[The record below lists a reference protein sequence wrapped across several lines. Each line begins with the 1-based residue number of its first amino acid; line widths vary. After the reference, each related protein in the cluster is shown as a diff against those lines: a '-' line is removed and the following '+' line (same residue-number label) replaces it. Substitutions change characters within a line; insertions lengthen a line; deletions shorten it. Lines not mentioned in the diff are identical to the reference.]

1 MKPTKSLLFIAG
13 TLTLFAVFAALV
25 LMSAQTVSAIAPAEA
40 AQQDLKD
47 CLRCHEQ
54 PATLWESSPHRE
66 HNVSCTVCHKLADSV
81 GTHPETSKYTVESE
95 ETTCLACH
103 GSASKENVAS
113 EMAASQHAAV
123 GLNCVSC
130 HEQHSQGLKV
140 ASEARTVCENCHKA
154 EMRNMVE
161 STHFAAGL
169 SCVNCHMGD
178 GKDHSMNIS
187 ASTCSDCHTD
197 LHQAREMLDAGVEVN
212 AMANPKAL
220 VTQVPAEQTP
230 PTAPQ
235 GGVHLPA
242 WVYALAG
249 VIIGGV
255 AAWAA
260 FGREPG
266 SANRKNPN

>member
-1 MKPTKSLLFIAG
+1 
-13 TLTLFAVFAALV
+13 
-25 LMSAQTVSAIAPAEA
+25 
-40 AQQDLKD
+40 
-47 CLRCHEQ
+47 
-54 PATLWESSPHRE
+54 
-66 HNVSCTVCHKLADSV
+66 
-81 GTHPETSKYTVESE
+81 
-95 ETTCLACH
+95 
-103 GSASKENVAS
+103 
-113 EMAASQHAAV
+113 
-123 GLNCVSC
+123 
-130 HEQHSQGLKV
+130 
-140 ASEARTVCENCHKA
+140 
-154 EMRNMVE
+154 
-161 STHFAAGL
+161 
-169 SCVNCHMGD
+169 
-178 GKDHSMNIS
+178 MNIS

-197 LHQAREMLDAGVEVN
+197 LHQAREMLDAGIEVN

-220 VTQVPAEQTP
+220 VTQVPEEQTP